1 MDYGR
6 ILFTCSALCVSQAAC
21 EVVVDFDRGKLDG
34 AATQGPT
41 PVPSAE
47 DGAIAIEPDAAN
59 LDGALVQPEPGD
71 ASLSDAEAG
80 PVDAGTPPAPD
91 AAVSPEMDAALMADA
106 GAADAAGEDAALPDG
121 GGEDAAPP
129 DGGGEDAAP
138 PDARPDAGLAADAGE
153 DGDVADAAE
162 FDAAGADAGA
172 LEPGL
177 DGG

>member
-1 MDYGR
+1 MHYGR

-71 ASLSDAEAG
+71 ASLSDSEAG
-80 PVDAGTPPAPD
+80 PVDAGAPPGPD
-91 AAVSPEMDAALMADA
+91 AAVLPEMDAALMADA
-106 GAADAAGEDAALPDG
+106 GAGDAAGEDAAPADAAGQDAALPD
-121 GGEDAAPP
+121 AA
-129 DGGGEDAAP
+129 
-138 PDARPDAGLAADAGE
+138 LAADAAE
-153 DGDVADAAE
+153 DVADAAE

-172 LEPGL
+172 LEAGF